1 MQFKRR
7 PVARSLAHAAG
18 FVFLLTAGALEA
30 QASPDS
36 AQTPVRPPPAS
47 RRFCWQGKPLGRC
60 RAFVLFELTTESH
73 WIGSKLDAAVTRP
86 GFGRSRWD
94 DGLASQFVGELGAM
108 VNVGARTA
116 VGGTLTAG
124 SIEPGGKPVNVA
136 GVTVRYRRWLTP
148 SVSADAGTGILRMP
162 VGIVV
167 PHSWGPVR
175 KNVLRPA
182 LVADARLGFRDLV
195 SATARVMVATDG
207 EGRTHHALFV
217 GASTG
222 SKITMA
228 ATAVVATVLAFA
240 ILFGSRGDK
249 VTML

>member
-1 MQFKRR
+1 MQFVPRCAVLSR
-7 PVARSLAHAAG
+7 ARVASA
-18 FVFLLTAGALEA
+18 LLLLGGGLLHA

-36 AQTPVRPPPAS
+36 TRATAS
-47 RRFCWQGKPLGRC
+47 ERQASRFCWQGRPADRC
-60 RAFVLFELTTESH
+60 RAFALYELTSYSH
-73 WIGSKLDAAVTRP
+73 WIGTKLDPEVTRP

-94 DGLASQFVGELGAM
+94 DGLASQIVGELGAM

-116 VGGTLTAG
+116 IGGTLTAG
-124 SIEPGGKPVNVA
+124 SIEPGGKPVTLV

-167 PHSWGPVR
+167 PHGWGPVR
-175 KNVLRPA
+175 ENVLRPA

-195 SATARVMVATDG
+195 SATARIMVANDG
-207 EGRTHHALFV
+207 QGRTHRALFI

-222 SKITMA
+222 SKVNYGLTAIVA
-228 ATAVVATVLAFA
+228 AVLVYYV
-240 ILFGSRGDK
+240 LFGPRGDK
-249 VTML
+249 VTM